1 MLLPLKVNQEEATEE
16 EVPSEE
22 KEEITMIDQ
31 EMHPDI
37 SRDITHREVEIEE
50 VEPPTV
56 ALESLPEVA
65 KLTNEHQLVLFL

>member
-1 MLLPLKVNQEEATEE
+1 MPLKANQEEATEE

-56 ALESLPEVA
+56 APESLREVA

>member
-1 MLLPLKVNQEEATEE
+1 MPLKANQEEATEE

-56 ALESLPEVA
+56 ALESPPEVV
-65 KLTNEHQLVLFL
+65 KLTNEHQTFLFL